1 MSNKFFKKD
10 SEYFTLH
17 DIYDTN
23 GMLLLRKGQKV
34 TSKTKARLDNIGII
48 KFEKS
53 NDDVDDNKGDVLAPI
68 LKELGEKIHIR
79 DNNILKKPYETLNT
93 LLFESKGEPWWIYIN
108 ALSNYEEWIYTHSI
122 NVAMISI
129 MIAVEIGYSDED
141 LRILGLGALMHDVG
155 MLFVPKSIIE
165 KKTTLTDNEME
176 VIRRHCEFGMSS
188 LERFNLPQ
196 EYIDIIMQ
204 HHERLDG
211 SGYPYGLK
219 GDEICRNARV
229 VMVANAIDAITSYRP
244 YRPPYEMNTAIE
256 MLRSEEEKYPQD
268 IITLLE
274 EILK

>member
-23 GMLLLRKGQKV
+23 FILLLRKGQKV

-93 LLFESKGEPWWIYIN
+93 LLFESIVDPWWFYIN
-108 ALSNYEEWIYTHSI
+108 ALCNYDEWIYTHSI

-129 MIAVEIGYSDED
+129 MIAVEIGYRDED